1 MLPLLLMPLMNKDM
15 RWLTFVHTDPKFLML
30 HMSDSC
36 HSKDRGHISVGLT
49 EVKMWIVLYIEWV
62 INVFLYVWIVACEMM
77 CVYVNMYVK
86 GQVRENRLLVSVNSG
101 FELDRH
107 EGTLDVSFIKMAQKT
122 MRRGNTDEKALQTI

>member
-1 MLPLLLMPLMNKDM
+1 MKEAITISE
-15 RWLTFVHTDPKFLML
+15 RTL
-30 HMSDSC
+30 HFSFNSIYC
-36 HSKDRGHISVGLT
+36 PPVGS
-49 EVKMWIVLYIEWV
+49 LYI
-62 INVFLYVWIVACEMM
+62 ICM
-77 CVYVNMYVK
+77 YVNMYVK